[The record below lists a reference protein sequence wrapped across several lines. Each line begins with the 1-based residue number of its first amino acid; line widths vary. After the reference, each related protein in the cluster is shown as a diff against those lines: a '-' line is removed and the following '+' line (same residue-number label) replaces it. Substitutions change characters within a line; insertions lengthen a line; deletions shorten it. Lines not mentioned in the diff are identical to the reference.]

1 MHTKASLDMAITA
14 ALRSGREF
22 FLDVKRNTKFRRD
35 QTVRFHAWPHP
46 NPACNGV
53 IVWDITALADRTGW
67 RDFDCCVNKDFPD
80 RFKFIAAILRY
91 QKAEAERTAKLVEGA
106 VR

>member
-14 ALRSGREF
+14 ALRTRGEF
-22 FLDVKRNTKFRRD
+22 FLDVTRNRKFRRD

-53 IVWDITALADRTGW
+53 IVWGITALADRNGW
-67 RDFDCCVNKDFPD
+67 RDFDAAVNKSFDD
-80 RFKFIAAILRY
+80 RFQFIAAILRY
-91 QKAEAERTAKLVEGA
+91 QKAEAAHAAKLVEGA